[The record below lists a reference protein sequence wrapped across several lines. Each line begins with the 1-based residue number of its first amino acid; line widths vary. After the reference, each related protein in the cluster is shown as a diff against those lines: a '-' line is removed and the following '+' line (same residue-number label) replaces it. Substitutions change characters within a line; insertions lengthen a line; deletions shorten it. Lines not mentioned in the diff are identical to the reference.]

1 MPANGPE
8 LRDIHVPH
16 VSMWWPLAPGWW
28 LLLALLLA
36 AAIALTVFLRRRAA
50 WRRFVDASLAD
61 LRTATARHAEDGDTL
76 AFAATA
82 SQLVRRVARF
92 RDPRSATLSGAAWR
106 QALAAIAPDRDV
118 SRLAALDE
126 AKYRPVADIDV
137 RETAAAVEAWVRKA
151 LARRRSHVAA

>member
-1 MPANGPE
+1 MPGNGPE

-28 LLLALLLA
+28 LLLALLLVG
-36 AAIALTVFLRRRAA
+36 AIALAFFLRRRAA

-61 LRTATARHAEDGDTL
+61 LRSATARHAQDGDTI
-76 AFAATA
+76 AFAAAA

-92 RDPRSATLSGAAWR
+92 RDPRSATLSGTAWQ
-106 QALAAIAPDRDV
+106 QALATIAPDRDV
-118 SRLAALDE
+118 SPLAALDE

-151 LARRRSHVAA
+151 LDRRRPHVAA